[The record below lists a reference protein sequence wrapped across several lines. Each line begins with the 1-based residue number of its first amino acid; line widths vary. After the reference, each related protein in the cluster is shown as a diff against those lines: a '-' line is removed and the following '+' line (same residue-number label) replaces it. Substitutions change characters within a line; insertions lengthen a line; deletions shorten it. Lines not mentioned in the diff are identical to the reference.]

1 MTNSVFING
10 TIVHL
15 FNTQHNGCAI
25 VTVDV
30 GHRSF
35 PKVIPFKALA
45 QTVLQNY
52 QVGSPISLEGF
63 LVSSV
68 TEKGKTQSIFG
79 RELHPAEIDNPR
91 SDFYLQGTVLS
102 RRDLPGFSLLQML
115 VNDDGHLAYI
125 PVSAR
130 YDDFDETI
138 TRGSNVRVSGYVR
151 TRVDRTEETPQYFQN
166 YFATDIKEVAA

>member
-1 MTNSVFING
+1 MTNSVFITG

-15 FNTQHNGCAI
+15 FDTQRNGCAI

-35 PKVIPFKALA
+35 PKVVLFKALA

-79 RELHPAEIDNPR
+79 RELCSEIPDTPR
-91 SDFYLQGTVLS
+91 SDFHLQGTVLK
-102 RRDLPGFSLLQML
+102 RQDLPTFSLLQML
-115 VNDDGHLAYI
+115 VNDNGHLAYI

-130 YDDFDETI
+130 YEDFDETI
-138 TRGSNVRVSGYVR
+138 TRGSNVSISGYVR
-151 TRVDRTEETPQYFQN
+151 TRVDRTAEEPQYFQN